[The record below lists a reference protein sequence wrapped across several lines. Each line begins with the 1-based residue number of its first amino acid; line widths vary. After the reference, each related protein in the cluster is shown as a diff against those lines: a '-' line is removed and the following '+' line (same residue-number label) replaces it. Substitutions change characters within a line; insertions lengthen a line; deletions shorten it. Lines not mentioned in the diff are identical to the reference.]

1 MKSISWKVVLHDA
14 LLIVVGSIIFAIG
27 VDIFEVPYGLAAGG
41 VTGLAMVFSAVAET
55 FGVALPVGLQTI
67 VINAL
72 LMILVVKSGSRGYIA
87 RTVAGII
94 ACGFFTDA
102 LVPLLPVVGGEQDLL
117 LCALWGG
124 VVTGLGL
131 GLVFRTGGNTG
142 GTDIVAQVVARKTAL
157 PVGTSVIIVDGIV
170 IALSATVFS
179 VEQAL
184 YAAVAMFICGKVI
197 DASWTAPVPRAPPTS
212 SPRSTTSSPTR
223 SCTRS
228 TAGARS
234 SRRAGCGAAPSGPS
248 SSACSAVPKPSGSS
262 RSSPSATPRRLW
274 SSPRYT
280 RCSARASVRFGP
292 SARPSRPFARPIVG
306 LVLCRS
312 VSCHTWFQ
320 RRPGVEA

>member
-1 MKSISWKVVLHDA
+1 MKPISWKVVLHDA

-55 FGVALPVGLQTI
+55 FGVTLPVGLQTI

-102 LVPLLPVVGGEQDLL
+102 LVPFLPVVGGEQDLL

-197 DASWTAPVPRAPPTS
+197 DAVVDGPRAARAAYIISEEHDAIAHEVMHTLD
-212 SPRSTTSSPTR
+212 RG
-223 SCTRS
+223 CTELEARGMWS
-228 TAGARS
+228 GAERPVLF
-234 SRRAGCGAAPSGPS
+234 C
-248 SSACSAVPKPSGSS
+248 VLS
-262 RSSPSATPRRLW
+262 RSEAVWLKQIVAECDPKAIVVISEVHEVFGEGFRQI
-274 SSPRYT
+274 
-280 RCSARASVRFGP
+280 RA
-292 SARPSRPFARPIVG
+292 
-306 LVLCRS
+306 
-312 VSCHTWFQ
+312 
-320 RRPGVEA
+320 

>member
-1 MKSISWKVVLHDA
+1 MRPISWKVAVRDA
-14 LLIVVGSIIFAIG
+14 LLIVAGSIVFAIG
-27 VDIFEVPYGLAAGG
+27 VDVFEVPYGLAAGG

-72 LMILVVKSGSRGYIA
+72 LMVLVVRSGNRGYIA
-87 RTVAGII
+87 RTVAGIV

-102 LVPLLPVVGGEQDLL
+102 LVPFLPAVGGEGDLL

-142 GTDIVAQVVARKTAL
+142 GTDIVAQVVARRTSL
-157 PVGTSVIIVDGIV
+157 PVGTSVIIVDGVV

-197 DASWTAPVPRAPPTS
+197 DAVVDGPRAARAAYIISEKHNEIAHEILHTLD
-212 SPRSTTSSPTR
+212 RG
-223 SCTRS
+223 CTELE
-228 TAGARS
+228 AR
-234 SRRAGCGAAPSGPS
+234 GMWSGEERPVLF
-248 SSACSAVPKPSGSS
+248 CVLS
-262 RSSPSATPRRLW
+262 RSETVWLKQAV
-274 SSPRYT
+274 
-280 RCSARASVRFGP
+280 ASCDPNAIVVISEVHEVFGEGF
-292 SARPSRPFARPIVG
+292 RQIRV
-306 LVLCRS
+306 
-312 VSCHTWFQ
+312 
-320 RRPGVEA
+320 

>member
-55 FGVALPVGLQTI
+55 FGVTLPVGLQTI

-102 LVPLLPVVGGEQDLL
+102 LVPFLPVVGGEQDLL

-197 DASWTAPVPRAPPTS
+197 DAVVDGPRAARAAYIISEEHGAIAHEIMHTLD
-212 SPRSTTSSPTR
+212 RG
-223 SCTRS
+223 CTKLE
-228 TAGARS
+228 AR
-234 SRRAGCGAAPSGPS
+234 GMWSGTERPVLF
-248 SSACSAVPKPSGSS
+248 CVLS
-262 RSSPSATPRRLW
+262 RSEAVWLKQIVAECDPKAIVVISEVHEVFGEGFRQI
-274 SSPRYT
+274 
-280 RCSARASVRFGP
+280 RA
-292 SARPSRPFARPIVG
+292 
-306 LVLCRS
+306 
-312 VSCHTWFQ
+312 
-320 RRPGVEA
+320 

>member
-1 MKSISWKVVLHDA
+1 MRPISWKVTVRDA
-14 LLIVVGSIIFAIG
+14 LLIVAGSIVFAIG
-27 VDIFEVPYGLAAGG
+27 VDVFEVPYGLAAGG

-72 LMILVVKSGSRGYIA
+72 LMVLVVRSGNRGYIA
-87 RTVAGII
+87 RTVAGIV

-102 LVPLLPVVGGEQDLL
+102 LVPFLPAVGGEGDLL

-142 GTDIVAQVVARKTAL
+142 GTDIVAQVVARRTSL
-157 PVGTSVIIVDGIV
+157 PVGTSVIIVDGVV

-197 DASWTAPVPRAPPTS
+197 DAVVDGPRAARAAYIISEKHNEIAHEILHTLD
-212 SPRSTTSSPTR
+212 RG
-223 SCTRS
+223 CTELE
-228 TAGARS
+228 AR
-234 SRRAGCGAAPSGPS
+234 GMWSGEERPVLF
-248 SSACSAVPKPSGSS
+248 CVLS
-262 RSSPSATPRRLW
+262 RSETVWLKQ
-274 SSPRYT
+274 T
-280 RCSARASVRFGP
+280 VASCDPNAIVVISEVHEVFGEGF
-292 SARPSRPFARPIVG
+292 RQIRV
-306 LVLCRS
+306 
-312 VSCHTWFQ
+312 
-320 RRPGVEA
+320 

>member
-1 MKSISWKVVLHDA
+1 MKPISWKVVLHDA

-102 LVPLLPVVGGEQDLL
+102 LVPFLPVVGGEQDLL

-197 DASWTAPVPRAPPTS
+197 DAVVDGPRAARAAYIISEEHDAIAHEIMHTLD
-212 SPRSTTSSPTR
+212 RG
-223 SCTRS
+223 CTELE
-228 TAGARS
+228 AR
-234 SRRAGCGAAPSGPS
+234 GMWSGTERPVLF
-248 SSACSAVPKPSGSS
+248 CVLS
-262 RSSPSATPRRLW
+262 RSEAVWLKQIVAECDPKAIVVISEVHEVFGEGFRQI
-274 SSPRYT
+274 
-280 RCSARASVRFGP
+280 RA
-292 SARPSRPFARPIVG
+292 
-306 LVLCRS
+306 
-312 VSCHTWFQ
+312 
-320 RRPGVEA
+320 

>member
-55 FGVALPVGLQTI
+55 FGVTLPVGLQTI

-102 LVPLLPVVGGEQDLL
+102 LVPFLPVVGGEQDLL

-197 DASWTAPVPRAPPTS
+197 DAVVDGPRAARAAYIISEEHDAIAHEVMHTLD
-212 SPRSTTSSPTR
+212 RG
-223 SCTRS
+223 CTELEARGMWS
-228 TAGARS
+228 GAERPVLF
-234 SRRAGCGAAPSGPS
+234 C
-248 SSACSAVPKPSGSS
+248 VLS
-262 RSSPSATPRRLW
+262 RSEAVWLKQIVAECDPKAIVVISEVHEVFGEGFRQI
-274 SSPRYT
+274 
-280 RCSARASVRFGP
+280 RA
-292 SARPSRPFARPIVG
+292 
-306 LVLCRS
+306 
-312 VSCHTWFQ
+312 
-320 RRPGVEA
+320 

>member
-1 MKSISWKVVLHDA
+1 MKPVSWKVVLHDA

-102 LVPLLPVVGGEQDLL
+102 LVPFLPVVGGEQDLL

-157 PVGTSVIIVDGIV
+157 PVGTSVIIVDGVV

-197 DASWTAPVPRAPPTS
+197 DAVVDGPRAARAAYIISEEHDAIAHEIMHTLD
-212 SPRSTTSSPTR
+212 RG
-223 SCTRS
+223 CTELE
-228 TAGARS
+228 AR
-234 SRRAGCGAAPSGPS
+234 GMWSGTERPVLF
-248 SSACSAVPKPSGSS
+248 CVLS
-262 RSSPSATPRRLW
+262 RSEAVWLKQIVAECDPKAIVVISEVHEVFGEGFRQI
-274 SSPRYT
+274 
-280 RCSARASVRFGP
+280 RA
-292 SARPSRPFARPIVG
+292 
-306 LVLCRS
+306 
-312 VSCHTWFQ
+312 
-320 RRPGVEA
+320 

>member
-1 MKSISWKVVLHDA
+1 MRPISWKVAVRDA
-14 LLIVVGSIIFAIG
+14 LLIVAGSIVFAIG
-27 VDIFEVPYGLAAGG
+27 VDVFEVPYGLAAGG

-72 LMILVVKSGSRGYIA
+72 LMVLVVRSGNRGYIA
-87 RTVAGII
+87 RTVAGIV

-102 LVPLLPVVGGEQDLL
+102 LVPFLPAVGGEGDLL

-142 GTDIVAQVVARKTAL
+142 GTDIVAQVVARRTSL
-157 PVGTSVIIVDGIV
+157 PVGTSVIIVDGVV

-197 DASWTAPVPRAPPTS
+197 DAVVDGPRAARAAYIISEKHNEIAHEILHTLD
-212 SPRSTTSSPTR
+212 RG
-223 SCTRS
+223 CTELE
-228 TAGARS
+228 AR
-234 SRRAGCGAAPSGPS
+234 GMWSGEERPVLF
-248 SSACSAVPKPSGSS
+248 CVLS
-262 RSSPSATPRRLW
+262 RSETVWLKQAVASCDPNAIVVISEVHEVFGEGFRQI
-274 SSPRYT
+274 
-280 RCSARASVRFGP
+280 RA
-292 SARPSRPFARPIVG
+292 
-306 LVLCRS
+306 
-312 VSCHTWFQ
+312 
-320 RRPGVEA
+320 

>member
-102 LVPLLPVVGGEQDLL
+102 LVPFLPVVGGEQDLL

-197 DASWTAPVPRAPPTS
+197 DAVVDGPRAARAAYIISEEHDAIAHEIMHTLD
-212 SPRSTTSSPTR
+212 RG
-223 SCTRS
+223 CTELE
-228 TAGARS
+228 AR
-234 SRRAGCGAAPSGPS
+234 GMWSGTERPVLF
-248 SSACSAVPKPSGSS
+248 CVLS
-262 RSSPSATPRRLW
+262 RSEAVWLKQIVAECDPKAIVVISEVHEVFGEGFRQI
-274 SSPRYT
+274 
-280 RCSARASVRFGP
+280 RA
-292 SARPSRPFARPIVG
+292 
-306 LVLCRS
+306 
-312 VSCHTWFQ
+312 
-320 RRPGVEA
+320 

>member
-197 DASWTAPVPRAPPTS
+197 DAVVDGPRAARAAYIISEEHGAIAHEIMHTLD
-212 SPRSTTSSPTR
+212 RG
-223 SCTRS
+223 CTKLE
-228 TAGARS
+228 AR
-234 SRRAGCGAAPSGPS
+234 GMWSGTERPVLF
-248 SSACSAVPKPSGSS
+248 CVLS
-262 RSSPSATPRRLW
+262 RSEAVWLKQIVAECDPKAIVVISEVHEVFGEGFRQI
-274 SSPRYT
+274 
-280 RCSARASVRFGP
+280 RA
-292 SARPSRPFARPIVG
+292 
-306 LVLCRS
+306 
-312 VSCHTWFQ
+312 
-320 RRPGVEA
+320 

>member
-197 DASWTAPVPRAPPTS
+197 DAVVDGPRAARAAYIISEEHDAIAHEIMHTLD
-212 SPRSTTSSPTR
+212 RG
-223 SCTRS
+223 CTELE
-228 TAGARS
+228 AR
-234 SRRAGCGAAPSGPS
+234 GMWSGTERPVLF
-248 SSACSAVPKPSGSS
+248 CVLS
-262 RSSPSATPRRLW
+262 RSEAVWLKQIVAECDPKAIVVISEVHEVFGEGFRQI
-274 SSPRYT
+274 
-280 RCSARASVRFGP
+280 RA
-292 SARPSRPFARPIVG
+292 
-306 LVLCRS
+306 
-312 VSCHTWFQ
+312 
-320 RRPGVEA
+320 

>member
-1 MKSISWKVVLHDA
+1 MKPISWKVVLHDA

-55 FGVALPVGLQTI
+55 FGVTLPVGLQTI

-102 LVPLLPVVGGEQDLL
+102 LVPFLPVVGGEQDLL

-197 DASWTAPVPRAPPTS
+197 DAVVDGPRAARAAYIISEEHDAIAHEVMHTLD
-212 SPRSTTSSPTR
+212 RG
-223 SCTRS
+223 CTEL
-228 TAGARS
+228 GARGMWS
-234 SRRAGCGAAPSGPS
+234 GAERPVLF
-248 SSACSAVPKPSGSS
+248 CVLS
-262 RSSPSATPRRLW
+262 RSE
-274 SSPRYT
+274 
-280 RCSARASVRFGP
+280 
-292 SARPSRPFARPIVG
+292 VG
-306 LVLCRS
+306 S
-312 VSCHTWFQ
+312 
-320 RRPGVEA
+320 

>member
-55 FGVALPVGLQTI
+55 FGVTLPVGLQTI

-102 LVPLLPVVGGEQDLL
+102 LVPFLPVVGGEQDLL

-197 DASWTAPVPRAPPTS
+197 DAVVDGPRAARAAYIISEEHDAIAHEIMHTLD
-212 SPRSTTSSPTR
+212 RG
-223 SCTRS
+223 CTELEARGMWR
-228 TAGARS
+228 GAERPVLF
-234 SRRAGCGAAPSGPS
+234 C
-248 SSACSAVPKPSGSS
+248 VLS
-262 RSSPSATPRRLW
+262 RSEAVWLKQIVAECDPKAIVVISEVHEVFGEGFRQI
-274 SSPRYT
+274 
-280 RCSARASVRFGP
+280 RA
-292 SARPSRPFARPIVG
+292 
-306 LVLCRS
+306 
-312 VSCHTWFQ
+312 
-320 RRPGVEA
+320 

>member
-197 DASWTAPVPRAPPTS
+197 DAVVDGPR
-212 SPRSTTSSPTR
+212 
-223 SCTRS
+223 
-228 TAGARS
+228 
-234 SRRAGCGAAPSGPS
+234 
-248 SSACSAVPKPSGSS
+248 
-262 RSSPSATPRRLW
+262 
-274 SSPRYT
+274 
-280 RCSARASVRFGP
+280 SARAAYIISTEHDRIANEILYTLNRGCTELQ
-292 SARPSRPFARPIVG
+292 ARGVWSGNSRPVLLCVLGRSESMRLKQIVAE
-306 LVLCRS
+306 VD
-312 VSCHTWFQ
+312 
-320 RRPGVEA
+320 PEAIVIISEVHEVFGEGFRQIEK

>member
-55 FGVALPVGLQTI
+55 FGVTLPVGLQTI

-197 DASWTAPVPRAPPTS
+197 DAVVDGPRAARAAYIISEEHGAIAHEIMHTLD
-212 SPRSTTSSPTR
+212 RG
-223 SCTRS
+223 CTKLE
-228 TAGARS
+228 AR
-234 SRRAGCGAAPSGPS
+234 GMWSGTERPVLF
-248 SSACSAVPKPSGSS
+248 CVLS
-262 RSSPSATPRRLW
+262 RSEAVWLKQIVAECDPKAIVVISEVHEVFGEGFRQI
-274 SSPRYT
+274 
-280 RCSARASVRFGP
+280 RA
-292 SARPSRPFARPIVG
+292 
-306 LVLCRS
+306 
-312 VSCHTWFQ
+312 
-320 RRPGVEA
+320 

>member
-1 MKSISWKVVLHDA
+1 MRDIPWRTVLRDA
-14 LLIVVGSIIFAIG
+14 LLIVAGSIIFAIG

-41 VTGLAMVFSAVAET
+41 VTGLAMVFSAVAQT
-55 FGVALPVGLQTI
+55 LGVTLPVGLQTI

-102 LVPLLPVVGGEQDLL
+102 LVPFLPAVGGEQDLL

-142 GTDIVAQVVARKTAL
+142 GTDIVAQVVARKAAL
-157 PVGTSVIIVDGIV
+157 PVGTSVIIVDGLV

-197 DASWTAPVPRAPPTS
+197 DAVVDGPRAARAAYIISEEHDAIAHQIMHTLD
-212 SPRSTTSSPTR
+212 RG
-223 SCTRS
+223 CTELEARGMWS
-228 TAGARS
+228 GAERPVLF
-234 SRRAGCGAAPSGPS
+234 C
-248 SSACSAVPKPSGSS
+248 VLS
-262 RSSPSATPRRLW
+262 RSEAVWLKQIVAECDPNAIVVISEVHEVFGEGFRQI
-274 SSPRYT
+274 
-280 RCSARASVRFGP
+280 RA
-292 SARPSRPFARPIVG
+292 
-306 LVLCRS
+306 
-312 VSCHTWFQ
+312 
-320 RRPGVEA
+320 